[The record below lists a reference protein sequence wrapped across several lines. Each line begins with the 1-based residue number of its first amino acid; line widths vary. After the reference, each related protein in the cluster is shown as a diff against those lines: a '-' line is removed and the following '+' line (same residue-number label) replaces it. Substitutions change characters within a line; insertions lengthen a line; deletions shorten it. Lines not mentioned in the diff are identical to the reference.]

1 MRQVNVAN
9 NANLADRYS
18 HCAPFTS
25 AVYDVINTAGLSK
38 FNIIL
43 KVFTPN
49 TASILLFQ
57 KETKR

>member
-1 MRQVNVAN
+1 MDKYN
-9 NANLADRYS
+9 NTIAVETQNLCHVCVPLMAS
-18 HCAPFTS
+18 
-25 AVYDVINTAGLSK
+25 VISTAGLSK

-49 TASILLFQ
+49 TSSILLLQ